1 MRKIATNCAW
11 ILSLAITLFFIG
23 PQFGSLDTDG
33 DGFPDVP
40 VMVTHAN
47 NGQNVQP
54 TPRGRQARINL
65 DVARPFS
72 DLQCHDSGPMKGRI
86 AADLRSAGLDSV
98 TPLRC

>member
-1 MRKIATNCAW
+1 MRKAATKFAW
-11 ILSLAITLFFIG
+11 ILSLAISLFFVG

-40 VMVTHAN
+40 IMVMQAN

-54 TPRGRQARINL
+54 TQSGRQVRIAL
-65 DVARPFS
+65 GVAQPFPH
-72 DLQCHDSGPMKGRI
+72 LQCHDSGPMKGRI